1 MGTIFGTI
9 FWMIL
14 GWISRTLLGTISG
27 TLLGTLSGTIF
38 CDDFFAFPFQ
48 KIVTHVWLYCFS
60 RRTRAFTFLGRR
72 VDLFFKQ
79 TYPQQLLWAVYSVQ
93 WSIHSGLLRP
103 KQHGVSQTLLFTPGS
118 LFPIYKKQANYEE
131 FTTIVFVAIFGKFGH
146 WATTKITRF
155 CYNRWVEFIIS
166 ARKRG

>member
-1 MGTIFGTI
+1 
-9 FWMIL
+9 MIL
-14 GWISRTLLGTISG
+14 GMISETISKTIWGMISWTILGTN
-27 TLLGTLSGTIF
+27 LNIF
-38 CDDFFAFPFQ
+38 YPLQ
-48 KIVTHVWLYCFS
+48 TVTHVWLYCFS

-118 LFPIYKKQANYEE
+118 LFPIYKKQGNYEE

-146 WATTKITRF
+146 WAATKTTRF
-155 CYNRWVEFIIS
+155 CYNRWVKFMIS
-166 ARKRG
+166 NWKRG

>member
-1 MGTIFGTI
+1 MDHFRVVFEDSLRDDFRDTFGGCYQVQ
-9 FWMIL
+9 FL
-14 GWISRTLLGTISG
+14 GW
-27 TLLGTLSGTIF
+27 
-38 CDDFFAFPFQ
+38 FFFVFHP
-48 KIVTHVWLYCFS
+48 KNIVTHVWLYCFS

-79 TYPQQLLWAVYSVQ
+79 TYPQQLLLAVYSVQ

-118 LFPIYKKQANYEE
+118 LFSIDKKRGNYEE

-146 WATTKITRF
+146 WATTKTTRF
-155 CYNRWVEFIIS
+155 CYNWWVRFMIS
-166 ARKRG
+166 TWKRG